1 MLADAVL
8 PALRAGGPA
17 EAVRIGRRAMR
28 LLSNDRGHAGGGAA
42 VALGTALMFAGEYA
56 EGAALV
62 DAAAKL
68 EEHADPQQRANLGVG
83 LLLAGRH
90 AAARRVLTELIGDA
104 RAAGAVSVLPFA
116 LIRLAD
122 VELETGAWP
131 AAAAALHEAER
142 LARETGQVA
151 DYGLSLGLLA
161 WLEAAR
167 GHDED
172 CRAHVDEALALAGRL
187 GSGSRLDRATT
198 ALGLLE
204 LGRGRPESAIAHL
217 KEVCRLQDELGWLDA
232 GTTPHYR
239 PDLIEAYAM
248 AGRGGEAHQALE
260 LFERDAE
267 RTGRPSALAAAAR
280 CRAFLAEDR
289 ELDARFAQAL
299 GLFDSVGPF
308 EQAHTELLYGARL
321 LGAGRPEDASRVLA
335 DALATFERLAAE
347 PWAGRARNGILTAG
361 GTVPA
366 ARVSLTDRLS
376 QRELEVALA
385 AAEGGSPQE
394 IAERLFLG
402 PRTVQLQLASATI
415 KLGLDSTAE
424 LADVLRRETGG
435 FR

>member
-1 MLADAVL
+1 MDHGGDAGR
-8 PALRAGGPA
+8 PAA
-17 EAVRIGRRAMR
+17 I
-28 LLSNDRGHAGGGAA
+28 
-42 VALGTALMFAGEYA
+42 ALGIALMFAGEYA
-56 EGAALV
+56 EGAGLV
-62 DAAAKL
+62 DAAAAH
-68 EEHADPQQRANLGVG
+68 EEHAGPQQRASLGVG

-90 AAARRVLTELIGDA
+90 AAARHVLTELVDEA

-122 VELETGAWP
+122 VELETGGWP
-131 AAAAALHEAER
+131 AAAAALYEARR

-151 DYGLSLGLLA
+151 DYGLSLGVLA

-167 GHDED
+167 GHDEN
-172 CRAHVDEALALAGRL
+172 CHAHVDEALALAGRL
-187 GSGSRLDRATT
+187 GSGSRLDRATS

-204 LGRGRPESAIAHL
+204 LGRGHPESAIAHL
-217 KEVCRLQDELGWLDA
+217 KEVCRLQDELGWSDA

-248 AGRGGEAHQALE
+248 AGRGREAHGALE
-260 LFERDAE
+260 LFQRDAR

-289 ELDARFAQAL
+289 ELDVQFAEAL
-299 GLFDSVGPF
+299 DVLESVGPF
-308 EQAHTELLYGARL
+308 EQARTQLLYGVRL
-321 LGAGRPEDASRVLA
+321 LDAGRPDDACPIFA
-335 DALATFERLAAE
+335 DALAGFERLAAE
-347 PWAGRARNGILTAG
+347 PWAERARSGILTAG

-385 AAEGGSPQE
+385 AAEGGSSQE

-402 PRTVQLQLASATI
+402 PRTVQLQLAAATI
-415 KLGLDSTAE
+415 KLGLDSTGE
-424 LADVLRRETGG
+424 LADVLRREAGRGAPAAT
-435 FR
+435 